1 MYQLLV
7 SGGVVG
13 LFLQVV
19 PITCLV
25 GVIYAV
31 YRYIHIKKRKT
42 SVKWSKEILRWVF
55 VCYLTG
61 LINLTLVP
69 RNLWSNIWALIFV
82 GYSGS
87 QIELFN
93 GSFNFT
99 PIIFKII
106 SGELSFGSWVKTMLA
121 GNLLMFVPMGFF
133 LPLISEKININ
144 IKSVLKIAVIVPV
157 IVEIIQP
164 IVGRSFDVDDLI
176 LNFIGILIGYFVAI
190 SIKSLTYKIRGIT
203 YKRNMK

>member
-31 YRYIHIKKRKT
+31 YRYIRIKKRNT
-42 SVKWSKEILRWVF
+42 SVKWSIEILRLLF

-69 RNLWSNIWALIFV
+69 HNLWSNIWALIYI

-93 GSFNFT
+93 GSFNFVPT
-99 PIIFKII
+99 IFKIT
-106 SGELSFGSWVKTMLA
+106 SGDLSFGSWVKTMLA

-133 LPLISEKININ
+133 LPLISEKINI
-144 IKSVLKIAVIVPV
+144 KSVLKISVIVPV
-157 IVEIIQP
+157 VVEIIQP
-164 IVGRSFDVDDLI
+164 VVGRSFDVDDLI
-176 LNFIGILIGYFVAI
+176 LNFIGILIGYYVAI
-190 SIKSLTYKIRGIT
+190 GIKALTYKIRGIT
-203 YKRNMK
+203 YKHNMK

>member
-31 YRYIHIKKRKT
+31 YRYIRIKKRKT
-42 SVKWSKEILRWVF
+42 SVKWNIEILRLLF

-69 RNLWSNIWALIFV
+69 HNLWSNIWALIYI

-93 GSFNFT
+93 GSFNFVPT
-99 PIIFKII
+99 IFKII
-106 SGELSFGSWVKTMLA
+106 SGDLSFGSWVKTMLA

-133 LPLISEKININ
+133 LPLISEKINI
-144 IKSVLKIAVIVPV
+144 KSVLKISVIVPV
-157 IVEIIQP
+157 VVEIIQP
-164 IVGRSFDVDDLI
+164 VVGRSFDVDDLI
-176 LNFIGILIGYFVAI
+176 LNFIGILIGYYVAI
-190 SIKSLTYKIRGIT
+190 GIKALTYKIRGIT
-203 YKRNMK
+203 YKHNMK

>member
-7 SGGVVG
+7 SGGVIG

-25 GVIYAV
+25 GVIYAI
-31 YRYIHIKKRKT
+31 YRCIRIKKQQT
-42 SVKWSKEILRWVF
+42 SVKRSIEILRLLF

-69 RNLWSNIWALIFV
+69 RNLWSNIWALIYI

-87 QIELFN
+87 QIELLN

-106 SGELSFGSWVKTMLA
+106 SGELSFGSWVKTMLT

-133 LPLISEKININ
+133 LPLISKKIN
-144 IKSVLKIAVIVPV
+144 IKSVLKIAVIVPI

-190 SIKSLTYKIRGIT
+190 SIKALIFKIRGIT
-203 YKRNMK
+203 YKHNMK